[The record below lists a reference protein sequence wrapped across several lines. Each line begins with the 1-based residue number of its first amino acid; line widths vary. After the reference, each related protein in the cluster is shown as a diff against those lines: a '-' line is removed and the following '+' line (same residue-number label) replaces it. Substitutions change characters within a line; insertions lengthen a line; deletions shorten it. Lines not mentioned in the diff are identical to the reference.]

1 MDFNFNDNQLVNLS
15 CGNTISCVTVKDGT
29 LFSWGKGE
37 HEKPKFDD
45 FIEYATPFPMIEDKN
60 IVYVSV
66 GASHV
71 MALDQNGRL
80 YGWGE
85 GDQGCLGFGDGKKRL
100 SVCPISFFENKKVVD
115 VACGDKFTVVIAEVF
130 RDRKREI
137 NLKVFGHENASELA
151 REFQA
156 KLQGL
161 KASEE
166 GLKSNRKPLCG
177 GDMVSDQLREKIEK
191 IAKKNR
197 ERSYH

>member
-1 MDFNFNDNQLVNLS
+1 MN
-15 CGNTISCVTVKDGT
+15 CVVVKDGT

-45 FIEYATPFPMIEDKN
+45 FIEYSSPFPMIEDKN
-60 IVYVSV
+60 IAYVSV

-71 MALDQNGRL
+71 MALDQSGRL

-100 SVCPISFFENKKVVD
+100 SVCPISFFENKRVVD

-130 RDRKREI
+130 PDRKREI
-137 NLKVFGHENASELA
+137 NLKAFGEDHAESGVSES
-151 REFQA
+151 
-156 KLQGL
+156 KLQMM
-161 KASEE
+161 KAVEE

-177 GDMVSDQLREKIEK
+177 GDIVSDQLREKIEK
-191 IAKKNR
+191 IAQKNR
-197 ERSYH
+197 MRSVTNRSGVTEGRMLSLP